1 MFFKDARLCGGAL
14 PAFYQASNNVT
25 VFKAV
30 LKGDGVELAGS
41 DRTALVNAVAKR
53 SVPLTMKLRAP
64 VKIKVGSVKT
74 WKITVKVNCDVTV
87 DKLTVQAK
95 IGSRHCDYGVDL
107 W

>member
-1 MFFKDARLCGGAL
+1 M
-14 PAFYQASNNVT
+14 T

-30 LKGDGVELAGS
+30 LKGNGVELAGS

-74 WKITVKVNCDVTV
+74 WKITVKVDCDVAV
-87 DKLTVQAK
+87 DQLTAK
-95 IGSRHCDYGVDL
+95 SKIVHKDCSYGLDL